1 MNTEQHNIA
10 LEVIKQVNLYFETNC
25 TIQSKETDVVRPRMY
40 AYKLIRDLTKMK
52 LADIGLMFLR
62 THGAVIHGINNVEHD
77 IENIRRYRE
86 YYVSL
91 LGIIQSTDTYVN
103 SSIGKKD
110 SSNNLRVEI
119 FNILAGKSDEELR
132 EMLKTINNGA

>member
-1 MNTEQHNIA
+1 MNTEQHSIA

-62 THGAVIHGINNVEHD
+62 THGTVIHGINTVEHD
-77 IENIRRYRE
+77 VENIRRYRE
-86 YYVSL
+86 YFVSL
-91 LGIIQSTDTYVN
+91 LGIIQSTDTYMN

-132 EMLKTINNGA
+132 EIMKNI

>member
-1 MNTEQHNIA
+1 MNTEQHSIA

-62 THGAVIHGINNVEHD
+62 THGTVIHGINNVEHD
-77 IENIRRYRE
+77 VENIRRYRE

-91 LGIIQSTDTYVN
+91 LGIIQSTDTYMN

-132 EMLKTINNGA
+132 EIMKNI

>member
-52 LADIGLMFLR
+52 LVDIGLMFLR
-62 THGAVIHGINNVEHD
+62 THGTVIHGINNVEHD

-86 YYVSL
+86 YFVSL
-91 LGIIQSTDTYVN
+91 LGIIQSTDVYMN

-110 SSNNLRVEI
+110 SLNNLRVEI

-132 EMLKTINNGA
+132 EIMKNI

>member
-1 MNTEQHNIA
+1 MNTEQHSIA

-62 THGAVIHGINNVEHD
+62 THGAVVHGINNVNHD

-86 YYVSL
+86 YFVSL
-91 LGIIQSTDTYVN
+91 LGIIQSTDVERTSITKSINSLKKQVN
-103 SSIGKKD
+103 TWK
-110 SSNNLRVEI
+110 
-119 FNILAGKSDEELR
+119 ELN
-132 EMLKTINNGA
+132 ENQYKMF